1 MVRLNKAKHICVI
14 AATST
19 LLTLF
24 APSAQAEEPLPTPI
38 SDWYEALRQSD
49 EGAFDTL
56 LADTATIELKD
67 IGITQTKNEFIQ
79 ALDEWSELNGNAI
92 FLTRLKAASEN
103 NIVVD
108 VCYRFDFNE
117 MQMQE
122 AFLVDGNL
130 ITKSIQ
136 EKVSDSCPDF

>member
-1 MVRLNKAKHICVI
+1 MVSLNKPNYICAI

-19 LLTLF
+19 LLILF
-24 APSAQAEEPLPTPI
+24 GPSAHAEESLPIPI
-38 SDWYEALRQSD
+38 SKWYEALRQSD

-67 IGITQTKNEFIQ
+67 IGITQTKTEFIQ

-122 AFLVDGNL
+122 VFLVDGNL